1 MPESVRSD
9 PFSVALISII
19 ARDGVDANHWR
30 AEADGHGAAGV
41 IAVTRPIADAG
52 GDGLCAATQR
62 RNIRRRNANAP
73 VAGGIQGWRCRVLP
87 LSTTLTTSP
96 ASPPLLVPEIT
107 SAWACSASLMMS
119 SPATVLMVRTGAVVS
134 TARLWLVLPGLPA
147 LSLTVALTV

>member
-1 MPESVRSD
+1 M
-9 PFSVALISII
+9 
-19 ARDGVDANHWR
+19 
-30 AEADGHGAAGV
+30 
-41 IAVTRPIADAG
+41 
-52 GDGLCAATQR
+52 
-62 RNIRRRNANAP
+62 
-73 VAGGIQGWRCRVLP
+73 P

-107 SAWACSASLMMS
+107 SARACSASLMMS